1 MLASPVHRAI
11 WQRLEQSQELVTGG
25 EARASARRN
34 EAAKRE
40 LRLPAEER
48 VLRVATPGLRELW
61 PVAAPTAL
69 LLGATALFSGWPG
82 FVCLCLGLC
91 GLAGL
96 VHARHARRVILTS
109 HRLLG
114 RRGGAWVVIDRRGSG
129 DADGRGAGAA
139 HTGRRS
145 PDIAE

>member
-25 EARASARRN
+25 DAVQHHLD
-34 EAAKRE
+34 AAV
-40 LRLPAEER
+40 LALPAEEH
-48 VLRVATPGLRELW
+48 VLRVVTPGLRELW

-69 LLGATALFSGWPG
+69 LLGATVVCAGWPG

-91 GLAGL
+91 GLTGL
-96 VHARHARRVILTS
+96 LHERHARRVILTS